1 MRATTR
7 DVEFTAF
14 VEANRPALVRL
25 GRLLT
30 AGDQARGEDLV
41 QIALTKLYIAWPKV
55 AAVEDQLRYAERA
68 VVNTFIDDGRRGYR
82 REHPTEEHFDA
93 AVSRQADHELRAVVL
108 AALAELPPR
117 QRAVIV
123 LRHWLDQDIK
133 TTAAML
139 ACSTGT
145 VKSQNAKALEHL
157 RSRLHE
163 LEPAGATAP

>member
-7 DVEFTAF
+7 GAEFTAF
-14 VEANRPALVRL
+14 VETNRPALVRL

-41 QIALTKLYIAWPKV
+41 QIALTKLYLAWPKV
-55 AAVEDQLRYAERA
+55 AAANDQLRYAERV

-82 REHPTEEHFDA
+82 REHPTEDRLDST
-93 AVSRQADHELRAVVL
+93 VSGQPDHELRAVVL

-123 LRHWLDQDIK
+123 LRHWLDQDVK

-139 ACSTGT
+139 SCSTGT

-163 LEPAGATAP
+163 LEPVPAAAP